1 MEDLE
6 LLKYAIEHGMIN
18 MTYVRSEM
26 EMNKKKEILKKYGGC
41 IWYSEKEKYWYCHIP
56 DDTRTSG
63 RKKVKR
69 KQKADIE
76 NVVYEYYLPLEEH
89 EDKKAMSFSEL
100 FFDYLVHKQTQVKP
114 VTIKRMLV
122 DWNKFYVG
130 SDFIEKRFT
139 EISKV
144 DVDDFLNGILIKH
157 HPKDKNFKNMCG
169 IMKQTFEYAV
179 DSDLLE
185 KSPYRISK
193 INKKNITRS
202 RKAPSEKEVFTPE
215 EQMLLTQEME
225 RRIQEDESYL
235 IPWAILLDFEIG
247 ARMGEVLALKDTDIA
262 NEKIHI
268 QRQLVEDYDTS
279 DLNNVK
285 RAGLQVVDYTKSEC
299 GNRWVPL
306 TKKAKEYIKAI
317 VDINQ
322 RKLRATDGYLFITTE
337 KAITEHS
344 VKNQLERSCLRVG
357 ITPRSPHKI
366 RKTYASRLYKSGV
379 SISDISRLLG
389 HADETTT
396 LRHYIF
402 SIEDTK
408 AVDDKVEKALEL
420 ADNKSLNNEGTK
432 GDQKIVQIFSYRKR
446 KNPENTGVLKRI

>member
-144 DVDDFLNGILIKH
+144 DVDDFLNGVLIKH

-193 INKKNITRS
+193 INKKILRVVVKLLVRKKYLLRKSRCSLLRKWKDAS
-202 RKAPSEKEVFTPE
+202 RKTK
-215 EQMLLTQEME
+215 
-225 RRIQEDESYL
+225 
-235 IPWAILLDFEIG
+235 AILYHGPF
-247 ARMGEVLALKDTDIA
+247 
-262 NEKIHI
+262 
-268 QRQLVEDYDTS
+268 
-279 DLNNVK
+279 
-285 RAGLQVVDYTKSEC
+285 
-299 GNRWVPL
+299 
-306 TKKAKEYIKAI
+306 
-317 VDINQ
+317 
-322 RKLRATDGYLFITTE
+322 F
-337 KAITEHS
+337 
-344 VKNQLERSCLRVG
+344 
-357 ITPRSPHKI
+357 
-366 RKTYASRLYKSGV
+366 
-379 SISDISRLLG
+379 
-389 HADETTT
+389 
-396 LRHYIF
+396 
-402 SIEDTK
+402 
-408 AVDDKVEKALEL
+408 
-420 ADNKSLNNEGTK
+420 
-432 GDQKIVQIFSYRKR
+432 
-446 KNPENTGVLKRI
+446 